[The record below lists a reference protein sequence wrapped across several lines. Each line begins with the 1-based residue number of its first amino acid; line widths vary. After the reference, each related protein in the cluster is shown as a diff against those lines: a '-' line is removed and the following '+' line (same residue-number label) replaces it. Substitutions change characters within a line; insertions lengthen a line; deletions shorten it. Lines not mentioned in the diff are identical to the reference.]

1 MERMVRSGKW
11 SYGSRLPGWSHA
23 ATGSWRRVSFHR
35 IHSLDS
41 ISSKNVDEIHEVQI
55 GNAGSRRSP
64 KQSVLGQVLSYG
76 PLRTVEM
83 LFLPRGWPDSVTSD
97 YLNYQIWTFPSHV
110 TGWMST
116 CACSMSI
123 LFCILVLQGYFV
135 RD

>member
-1 MERMVRSGKW
+1 MERIVQSGQW
-11 SYGSRLPGWSHA
+11 NSGSRFPGWSSA
-23 ATGSWRRVSFHR
+23 ATGSRRRKSPHQIQSVN
-35 IHSLDS
+35 S

-55 GNAGSRRSP
+55 GNAGSRSSA

-97 YLNYQIWTFPSHV
+97 YLNYQLWTFPSHV

-116 CACSMSI
+116 CACEI
-123 LFCILVLQGYFV
+123 L
-135 RD
+135 